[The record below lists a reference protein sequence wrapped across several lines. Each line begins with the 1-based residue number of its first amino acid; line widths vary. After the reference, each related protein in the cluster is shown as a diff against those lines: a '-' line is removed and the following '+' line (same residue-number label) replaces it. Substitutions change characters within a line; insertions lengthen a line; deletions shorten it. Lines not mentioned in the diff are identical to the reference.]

1 MNPADDIQDDI
12 EGDIQEAAPGL
23 ARERT
28 ELAWTRTT
36 ISFAAVGGAIL
47 KSAPVAGL
55 AVLISSIVIWEL
67 GRLPRAAG
75 TGRSEARLRL
85 VTATI
90 TTIALAA
97 LALTLL
103 RW

>member
-12 EGDIQEAAPGL
+12 EDVDPGL

-36 ISFAAVGGAIL
+36 ISFAALGGLIL
-47 KSAPVAGL
+47 KSAPVVGI
-55 AVLISSIVIWEL
+55 AVLIFSIAIWEM

-85 VTATI
+85 ITVSSTA
-90 TTIALAA
+90 IALTA